1 MELSKQELIQVIKI
15 LLKERFPPEKHQKAE
30 KPQEPQHPQQPA
42 ANTSV
47 SFSHT
52 YYPSAGMYWNG
63 MQYVSASDKKQG

>member
-1 MELSKQELIQVIKI
+1 MELSKQELIKVIKV
-15 LLKERFPPEKHQKAE
+15 LLKERFPPEKQE
-30 KPQEPQHPQQPA
+30 KPQKPQEPQQPA

-63 MQYVSASDKKQG
+63 VQYVSSSDKKQG

>member
-30 KPQEPQHPQQPA
+30 KPQEPTVA
-42 ANTSV
+42 TSV
-47 SFSHT
+47 SFSSHT

-63 MQYVSASDKKQG
+63 IQYVSNSDKKQG